1 MAREEQ
7 KQTAP
12 QEKPKEGKF
21 KLENIPGAFSKALE
35 NVGKSKDKH
44 WYEKI
49 AIFAKTFWN
58 EIRGIEDEKKEV
70 SAEAKA
76 EANKSIDA
84 RVNDAKAAA
93 KLDEKTPEADKEFFN
108 EAVAMVATAGGE
120 VPVEMQDAL
129 KSAKG
134 KLTDSVNNKTPEMST
149 LDEVKAMGS
158 LSLLTIA
165 KFKAK
170 YNDPTKFKEALD
182 RLYKISDKSAFKL
195 EKLLSMPVLKI
206 FKTEINSTVEGIQA
220 GLSFIPGS
228 GIEKGQGLKLLE
240 SFNLTT
246 DDVDTLKGI
255 KEQPMKNESEI
266 AAVMKKSIFPNTNEA
281 KIKNV
286 MKITNKLMVE
296 KPDHIDTQTLTDLV
310 FNIEDSDIKRL
321 IEILTGKKSA

>member
-1 MAREEQ
+1 MAGEEQ
-7 KQTAP
+7 KNGEFKF
-12 QEKPKEGKF
+12 EK
-21 KLENIPGAFSKALE
+21 IPGAFSKALE

-58 EIRGIEDEKKEV
+58 EVRGIEEEKKEV
-70 SAEAKA
+70 TAEAKA
-76 EANKSIDA
+76 QANKSIDEK
-84 RVNDAKAAA
+84 VKDAKAAA
-93 KLDEKTPEADKEFFN
+93 KLDESTPSADKEFFN
-108 EAVAMVATAGGE
+108 EAIAMVATAGSE

-129 KSAKG
+129 LSAKG
-134 KLTDSVNNKTPEMST
+134 KLTDSMNGKTPEMST

-206 FKTEINSTVEGIQA
+206 FKTQIDSVSEGIQA
-220 GLSFIPGS
+220 GLSFVPGL
-228 GIEKGQGLKLLE
+228 GVEKGQGLKLLE

-246 DDVDTLKGI
+246 GDVDTLKGI
-255 KEQPMKNESEI
+255 KESPMKNESEI
-266 AAVMKKSIFPNTNEA
+266 AAVMKKSIFPNTDES
-281 KIKNV
+281 KIRNV
-286 MKITNKLMVE
+286 MKITNKLLVE

-321 IEILTGKKSA
+321 IEILTGKKTA

>member
-1 MAREEQ
+1 MSGEEQ
-7 KQTAP
+7 KQAAT
-12 QEKPKEGKF
+12 QEKTKEEGKL
-21 KLENIPGAFSKALE
+21 KIERIPGAFSKALE

-76 EANKSIDA
+76 EAGKSIDA

-129 KSAKG
+129 ISG
-134 KLTDSVNNKTPEMST
+134 RSKLNDALADKTPEDST
-149 LDEVKAMGS
+149 LDEVKAMGAAG
-158 LSLLTIA
+158 LLTIA
-165 KFKAK
+165 KLKAK
-170 YNDPTKFKEALD
+170 YNDPVKFKEALD
-182 RLYKISDKSAFKL
+182 RLDNISDSSAYPLK
-195 EKLLSMPVLKI
+195 KLLSMPVLKI
-206 FKTEINSTVEGIQA
+206 FKVKIDQVSEGLQA
-220 GLSFIPGS
+220 VGSYVGLTD
-228 GIEKGQGLKLLE
+228 KGDGLKLLE
-240 SFNLTT
+240 SFDLTT
-246 DDVDTLKGI
+246 DDAGKLKGL
-255 KEQPMKNESEI
+255 KEQPIQNESEI
-266 AAVMKKSIFPNTNEA
+266 AAIMKKSIFPNTEEA

-286 MKITNKLMVE
+286 MKIANKLMVE

-310 FNIEDSDIKRL
+310 FNIDDRDIKRL